1 MIRAVIV
8 DDEPLAREGIR
19 VLLGEAEEVVVEGEA
34 GNGPEAVKLISTRK
48 PDVVFLDVEMPNF
61 DGFEVL
67 RRVMRTHLPVV
78 VFVTAHNTYAS
89 QAFDAQAIDYL
100 LKPITR
106 DRFRQAL
113 DRVRHHVG
121 HEGTVVQAH
130 RRLIEFLDSFA
141 GPAFGDADRRIVR
154 WFTVKDRESF
164 RVVRTEDVL
173 YVTSALNYVELHVR
187 ERTFLVRMTMNELEG
202 KLDST
207 SFVRIHRRA
216 IVNVAWIETI
226 DRTEHGESVKLKDG
240 TVLPLGRGYRDRLIQ

>member
-1 MIRAVIV
+1 VIRAVIV
-8 DDEPLAREGIR
+8 DDEPLARAGIR
-19 VLLGEAEEVVVEGEA
+19 ALLGEVEEVVVEGEA
-34 GNGPEAVKLISTRK
+34 GNGLDAVKLISAQK
-48 PDVVFLDVEMPNF
+48 PDVVFLDVQMPNF

-67 RRVMRTHLPVV
+67 RRVMRTHLPLV
-78 VFVTAHNTYAS
+78 VFVTAHDTYAC
-89 QAFDAQAIDYL
+89 QAFDAQAIDYV

-113 DRVRHHVG
+113 ERVLHHVG

-130 RRLIEFLDSFA
+130 RRLIQFLDSFA
-141 GPAFGDADRRIVR
+141 GPAFSEADRRIVR

-164 RVVRTEDVL
+164 RVVRTEDVS

-187 ERTFLVRMTMNELEG
+187 DRTYMVRMTMNELESR
-202 KLDST
+202 LDPT

-240 TVLPLGRGYRDRLIQ
+240 AVLPLGRGYRDRLIQ

>member
-1 MIRAVIV
+1 VIRAVIV
-8 DDEPLAREGIR
+8 DDEPLARQGIR
-19 VLLGEAEEVVVEGEA
+19 ALLNETDEVVVEGEA
-34 GNGPEAVKLISTRK
+34 GNGPEAVKLISTHK
-48 PDVVFLDVEMPNF
+48 PDVVFLDVQMPTF

-78 VFVTAHNTYAS
+78 VFVTAHDAYAC
-89 QAFDAQAIDYL
+89 QAFDAQAIDYI

-106 DRFRQAL
+106 DRFQQAL
-113 DRVRHHVG
+113 ERVRRHVG

-130 RRLIEFLDSFA
+130 RRLIEFLDSFPSQ
-141 GPAFGDADRRIVR
+141 GVSDDRRLVR

-164 RVVRTEDVL
+164 RVVRTEDIL

-187 ERTFLVRMTMNELEG
+187 ERTYLVRTTMNELEG
-202 KLDST
+202 RLDSA

-226 DRTEHGESVKLKDG
+226 DRTEHGETVKLKDG
-240 TVLPLGRGYRDRLIQ
+240 TVLPMGRGYRDRLIQ